1 MKRVYLLA
9 LIVQAT
15 GCIDDPVTNTIPG
28 EYEQEYQ
35 LIWNLFDGNYVGFAV
50 SGFNWNAVYD
60 TYLQQS
66 RQVQSREEMTELTL
80 SLLAGLQDR
89 HVCLVDPGGNT
100 MPSWQPD
107 LFINCSEEVL
117 MNYLEPWGFQWTQE
131 DVWGYCQAGTDSVP
145 YFVLKSLHPELNLS
159 LFDNILLPLID
170 EPVLIFDARL
180 CSEGADGTA
189 SNLVR
194 RFADIERTV
203 HMTRHR
209 VSGSSWELAE
219 PQPVYVIPRG
229 WHYQGQVILLT
240 GEGNTGSSEVFICD
254 MAEFPHVTT
263 VGDTTGGSGNWQT
276 EAWLLPDGWHI
287 VCPVVT
293 LARADS
299 SLVEGTGVFPDHLVE
314 ATEADFQSG
323 YDPVLE
329 YALDI
334 AKAPR

>member
-1 MKRVYLLA
+1 M
-9 LIVQAT
+9 
-15 GCIDDPVTNTIPG
+15 
-28 EYEQEYQ
+28 
-35 LIWNLFDGNYVGFAV
+35 
-50 SGFNWNAVYD
+50 
-60 TYLQQS
+60 
-66 RQVQSREEMTELTL
+66 
-80 SLLAGLQDR
+80 
-89 HVCLVDPGGNT
+89 
-100 MPSWQPD
+100 
-107 LFINCSEEVL
+107 
-117 MNYLEPWGFQWTQE
+117 
-131 DVWGYCQAGTDSVP
+131 
-145 YFVLKSLHPELNLS
+145 
-159 LFDNILLPLID
+159 
-170 EPVLIFDARL
+170 
-180 CSEGADGTA
+180 
-189 SNLVR
+189 
-194 RFADIERTV
+194 
-203 HMTRHR
+203 
-209 VSGSSWELAE
+209 
-219 PQPVYVIPRG
+219 IPRG

-299 SLVEGTGVFPDHLVE
+299 SLVERTGVFPDHLVE